1 MSILLKQIRIH
12 GFRGLENIE
21 MTLEPTTI
29 LVGANNSGK
38 TTFLK
43 ALQLAL
49 SNSITVSADDFY
61 YCDDRECDKI
71 IIDLLFTPTNEKLEP
86 INEFND
92 EWLSVLTENR
102 IVINDNGE
110 QTLSFRTLIEEDQNK
125 KIFRKKQYLINE
137 WGEFE
142 DTSGFWYERNYDT
155 DFSFYFDELPFYY
168 IDANRDILDDLK
180 SKTSYLG
187 KLLSTIEYDTNDKDE
202 IENLIEELNKV
213 TIEKSDVLVN
223 LSQTLSELDTAMDN
237 PNNSVDITPFTK
249 KLRDLNKGVQINY
262 SQFSMDYHGMGTRS
276 WSSLLIIKSFL
287 NYYSNKYVE
296 SEKVYFP
303 ILAVEEPESHL
314 HPNAQKKLYTQIKAI
329 AGQKIISTHSNYIAG
344 NAGLSEIRSLKNY
357 NNKVLIG
364 QIDTSQ
370 FSKEQL
376 RKIKRQVI
384 NTRGELFFSKVVVLF
399 EGETEEQVLPI
410 LIEKYFGMSFVELGV
425 DFIGVGGSGNY
436 SPFINFCESFNIV
449 YFIFSDN
456 EAEANKEVK
465 KQITNSKNNNLNS
478 VVFLHNGN
486 DFEKELIEQG
496 YLDEVKQAYWNIEL
510 SECTNDQHKKAKE
523 KKLKMIKDEEYYGL
537 IVNMK
542 TKFASEICN
551 ILLKS
556 KKELP
561 LKIKELFD
569 KINAT
574 LNLVKN
580 GAN

>member
-21 MTLEPTTI
+21 MNLEPTTI

-49 SNSITVSADDFY
+49 SNTITVSADDFF
-61 YCDDRECDKI
+61 YCADRECDKI
-71 IIDLLFTPTNEKLEP
+71 IIDLLFIPTNEKLEA
-86 INEFND
+86 ITEFSD
-92 EWLSVLTENR
+92 DWFSVLTENR
-102 IVINDNGE
+102 IVIDEEGG

-142 DTSGFWYERNYDT
+142 DSSGFWYERQYDT

-187 KLLSTIEYDTNDKDE
+187 KLLSTIEYDPTDKAE
-202 IENLIEELNKV
+202 IEGLIEELNKI

-223 LSQTLSELDTAMDN
+223 LSQTLGELDTAMDN

-296 SEKVYFP
+296 NEKVYFP

-314 HPNAQKKLYTQIKAI
+314 HPNAQKKLYSQIKAI

-344 NAGLSEIRSLKNY
+344 NAELLEIRSLKNH
-357 NNKVLIG
+357 NNEVLIG
-364 QIDTSQ
+364 QIDNNLFT
-370 FSKEQL
+370 KEQL

-384 NTRGELFFSKVVVLF
+384 NTRGELFFSKAVVLF

-436 SPFINFCESFNIV
+436 TPYINFCESFNII

-465 KQITNSKNNNLNS
+465 KQIKNSKNNDLNS

-496 YLDEVKQAYWNIEL
+496 YLDEVKEAYKNIEL
-510 SECTNDQHKKAKE
+510 SECFNEKHTKAKE
-523 KKLKMIKDEEYYGL
+523 KELTKIKDEEYYDL

-542 TKFASEICN
+542 TKFASEICHV
-551 ILLKS
+551 LLKS

-574 LNLVKN
+574 LNLGQN
-580 GAN
+580 GTN